1 MSFLIIITIGLSMFF
16 WCILAILAEKIISN
30 KRLRERSGV
39 VFLLLYIISLTIAS
53 WLAYLYWSNSM
64 VYKQIDNDIATKG
77 IIFKEKILL
86 NQYRLIGERNYV
98 VLIMDEYTRSD
109 RQFESILVIK
119 KDDSK

>member
-1 MSFLIIITIGLSMFF
+1 MSFLIIITIGLSIFF

-30 KRLRERSGV
+30 KRLRERRGV
-39 VFLLLYIISLTIAS
+39 VLLLLYIISLTIAS

-119 KDDSK
+119 KR